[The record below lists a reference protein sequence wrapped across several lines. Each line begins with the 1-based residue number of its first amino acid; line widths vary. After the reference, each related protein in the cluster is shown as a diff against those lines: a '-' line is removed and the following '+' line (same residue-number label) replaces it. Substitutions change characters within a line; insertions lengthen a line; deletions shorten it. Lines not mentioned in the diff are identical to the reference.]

1 MYDENHQKRI
11 MERVVKN
18 EEEEEDIDVEDDQAE
33 PEEPKIPPPQKVS
46 MEIQTDDSFM
56 SDQKTGSSHLEALR
70 RERSQRRRKMIFNM
84 MTRLQRKN
92 LPHVSIMVR
101 ISLELKMIEFFEN
114 FPSVLPTTTMM
125 NGQVSTIKVIQLQ
138 VSIDTC
144 SGMLSTRRP
153 ANHTKTTGTLTLTS
167 N

>member
-1 MYDENHQKRI
+1 MSRENKHFFLEAEDDALVECTTQWLNMYDKNLKKRI
-11 MERVVKN
+11 VERVVKN
-18 EEEEEDIDVEDDQAE
+18 EEEDIDVEDDQAE
-33 PEEPKIPPPQKVS
+33 PEEPKIPPPEKVS

-114 FPSVLPTTTMM
+114 F
-125 NGQVSTIKVIQLQ
+125 QAFCQQL
-138 VSIDTC
+138 
-144 SGMLSTRRP
+144 L
-153 ANHTKTTGTLTLTS
+153 
-167 N
+167 